1 MLAIREITS
10 TSGCL
15 CAICF
20 IVSAFCD
27 DADEGDNGDNGYMKM
42 MMRIEDVDDD
52 EGFALRGITSI
63 RGESCALRLIVS
75 AFYAHLEAL
84 HFFSQTKRGKQ
95 TICGMPERLMR
106 REG

>member
-20 IVSAFCD
+20 IVSAVY
-27 DADEGDNGDNGYMKM
+27 DEGDNEDNGNMKT

-95 TICGMPERLMR
+95 TICGMPEMLMR

>member
-20 IVSAFCD
+20 IVSAVY
-27 DADEGDNGDNGYMKM
+27 DEGDNEDNGNMKT

-52 EGFALRGITSI
+52 EG
-63 RGESCALRLIVS
+63 
-75 AFYAHLEAL
+75 L
-84 HFFSQTKRGKQ
+84 H
-95 TICGMPERLMR
+95 CVE
-106 REG
+106 